1 MVDGNERGL
10 VRFVD
15 IDTQMRSA
23 YGAYA
28 MSVIVSRALPDARD
42 GLKPVQRRILYAMQ
56 QMGLRPNAKHRKC
69 AGVVGEVMKNFHPHS
84 DAALYD
90 ALARMAQ
97 DFSMRYPLI
106 DGQGNFGSVD
116 GDPPAAMRYTEAKL
130 APIAEEL
137 LVDINKD
144 TVDFEDN
151 YDGEMQEPKKV
162 LPARLPNLLLNGST
176 GIAVGMATNIPPH
189 NASELCD
196 AIIYLIDHPECT
208 INDLIERLPGP
219 DFPTGGIILGREGI
233 KQAYA
238 TGNGRVVVR
247 AKAFIEEGRG
257 NRYQIV
263 VTELPY
269 AINKANLIEKIATL
283 VKEGKLDGIS
293 DLRDESDR
301 SGMRMVVE
309 LKRDAQPMKVLNNL
323 FKHTALQTTF
333 GVNMVALVENGSQPH
348 TLTLKRALQEFVA
361 HRQIVIRRRTE
372 YELRRARERAHVLE
386 GLKIALDHL
395 DAVIATI
402 RKSQTT
408 ETARKNLRANFK
420 LTEIQAEAILDL
432 RLARLAALERKKIE
446 EEYKEVQRAIKDYED
461 ILARPERVA
470 AIIKADLADIK
481 ERYGDERRTEIRAE
495 ASGDLTEEDLIPD
508 VDVVVTLT
516 KTGYIKRIPGDTY
529 RTQNRG
535 GRGITGVKPKEED
548 KVEHILHCS
557 TMDSLLFFTDRGK
570 AFQIKVHE
578 IPDGSRT
585 AKGTPI
591 IQLINIQQ
599 DETVTTLLSV
609 TSYQEARY
617 LTMVTRGGKIKRTE
631 LKAFAAVRSSGL
643 IALGLEEG
651 DELRWV
657 RVTSGKDH
665 MILTTRKGMAIR
677 FHETDAR
684 PMGRT
689 AAGVNAI
696 SLRAGDSLV
705 SADAIP
711 AETEALC
718 LFVVAENG
726 MGKRTRIA
734 DFPQQKRAGVGVI
747 AMKVTPRTGPIVAA
761 GVVEQTDDLI
771 CISANGIVM
780 RTKVETI
787 RIIGRSTQGVQVM
800 RVGDGDAVA
809 SFARV
814 PQGADENGIITGPA
828 RPPAVGE
835 TNGKA
840 AKSVPAAQRELAPVD
855 GDGD

>member
-15 IDTQMRSA
+15 IDNQMRTS
-23 YGAYA
+23 YRDYA

-56 QMGLRPNAKHRKC
+56 QMSLLPTSKHRKC

-116 GDPPAAMRYTEAKL
+116 GDPPAAMRYTEARL
-130 APIAEEL
+130 TRIAEEM
-137 LVDINKD
+137 LVDINKN
-144 TVDFEDN
+144 TVDFEPN
-151 YDGEMQEPKKV
+151 YDGEMTEPKKV

-189 NASELCD
+189 NINELCD
-196 AIIYLIDHPECT
+196 TIIYLVDKPECT
-208 INDLIERLPGP
+208 VADLTELLPGP

-238 TGNGRVVVR
+238 TGNGRVIVR
-247 AKAFIEEGRG
+247 AKAYVEEGRA

-269 AINKANLIEKIATL
+269 AVNKANLIEKIAGL
-283 VKEGKLDGIS
+283 VKDGKIDGIS

-301 SGMRMVVE
+301 SGMRMVIE

-323 FKHTALQTTF
+323 FKHTQLQTTF
-333 GVNMVALVENGSQPH
+333 GVNMVALVDNGTQPH
-348 TLTLKRALQEFVA
+348 TLTLKRALVEFVE
-361 HRQIVIRRRTE
+361 HRKIVIRRRTE
-372 YELRRARERAHVLE
+372 HDLKKAEERAHILE

-395 DAVIATI
+395 DEVISTI
-402 RKSQTT
+402 RRSHTQ
-408 ETARKNLRANFK
+408 ETARKNLRTSFK
-420 LTEIQAEAILDL
+420 LTEVQAQAILDL
-432 RLARLAALERKKIE
+432 RLARLAALERRKIE
-446 EEYKEVQRAIKDYED
+446 EEYREVLRAIKDYKD
-461 ILARPERVA
+461 ILARPERVLT
-470 AIIKADLADIK
+470 IIKTDLEDLK
-481 ERYGDERRTEIRAE
+481 HRYGDERRTEIRADV
-495 ASGDLTEEDLIPD
+495 SGDLTEEDLIPD

-516 KTGYIKRIPGDTY
+516 KSGYIKRIPGDTY
-529 RTQNRG
+529 RTQHRG

-578 IPDGSRT
+578 LPDASRT

-599 DETVTTLLSV
+599 DETVTTLLTV
-609 TSYQEARY
+609 KDYATANF

-631 LKAFAAVRSSGL
+631 LKAFASVRSSGL

-677 FHETDAR
+677 FNETDAR

-696 SLRAGDSLV
+696 SLRAGDRLV

-711 AETEALC
+711 ADNSDLSI
-718 LFVVAENG
+718 FVIAENG
-726 MGKRTRIA
+726 LGKRTKVS
-734 DFPQQKRAGVGVI
+734 DFPVQKRAGLGVI
-747 AMKVTPRTGPIVAA
+747 AMKVTPRTGPIVDA

-771 CISANGIVM
+771 FVSANGIVM
-780 RTKVETI
+780 KTKVETI
-787 RIIGRSTQGVQVM
+787 RVIGRSTQGVQVM
-800 RVGDGDAVA
+800 RVLDGDRVA

-814 PQGADENGIITGPA
+814 PQGADENGIITGPLEST
-828 RPPAVGE
+828 P

-840 AKSVPAAQRELAPVD
+840 QTALTPELVPAD
-855 GDGD
+855 GD

>member
-1 MVDGNERGL
+1 MVDANERGL

-15 IDTQMRSA
+15 IDFQMRSA
-23 YGAYA
+23 YRDYA

-42 GLKPVQRRILYAMQ
+42 GLKPVQRRILYAMH
-56 QMGLRPNAKHRKC
+56 QMGLRPNSKHRKC

-130 APIAEEL
+130 TPIAEEL
-137 LVDINKD
+137 IRDIEKD

-151 YDGEMQEPKKV
+151 YDGEMKEPKKV

-189 NASELCD
+189 NLNELCD
-196 AIIYLIDHPECT
+196 VIVYQIDNPDCT
-208 INDLIERLPGP
+208 LTDLIERLPGP

-233 KQAYA
+233 RQAYS

-247 AKAFIEEGRG
+247 AKAYIEEGRA
-257 NRYQIV
+257 NRFQIV

-269 AINKANLIEKIATL
+269 AVNKANLIEKIATL
-283 VKEGKLDGIS
+283 VKEGKIDGIS

-301 SGMRMVVE
+301 SGMRMVIE

-323 FKHTALQTTF
+323 FKHTQLQATF

-348 TLTLKRALQEFVA
+348 ILTLKRALSEFIE
-361 HRQIVIRRRTE
+361 HRQTVIRRRTE
-372 YELRRARERAHVLE
+372 YELRKARERAHILE

-395 DAVIATI
+395 DEVIATI
-402 RKSQTT
+402 RRSQTQ
-408 ETARKNLRANFK
+408 ETARKNLRTNFK
-420 LTEIQAEAILDL
+420 LTEVQAQAILDL

-446 EEYKEVQRAIKDYED
+446 EEYREVLRAIKDYMD
-461 ILARPERVA
+461 ILARPERVLT
-470 AIIKADLADIK
+470 IIKADLEDLK
-481 ERYGDERRTEIRAE
+481 ERFGDARRTEIRADV
-495 ASGDLTEEDLIPD
+495 SGDLSEEDLIPD

-529 RTQNRG
+529 RTQHRG

-548 KVEHILHCS
+548 KAEHILHCS

-599 DETVTTLLSV
+599 DETVTTLLAV
-609 TSYQEARY
+609 KDYTVAKF
-617 LTMVTRGGKIKRTE
+617 LTMVTRRGKIKRTE
-631 LKAFAAVRSSGL
+631 LKAFASVRSSGL

-651 DELRWV
+651 DELKWV
-657 RVTSGKDH
+657 RITSGRDQMVLVTK
-665 MILTTRKGMAIR
+665 KGMAIR

-696 SLRAGDSLV
+696 SLRADDALV
-705 SADAIP
+705 SADTFDPGRVKGI
-711 AETEALC
+711 C
-718 LFVVAENG
+718 LFVIAENG
-726 MGKRTRIA
+726 MGKRTRVA
-734 DFPQQKRAGVGVI
+734 DFHVQKRAGLGVI
-747 AMKVTPRTGPIVAA
+747 AMKITAKTGDIVSA
-761 GVVEQTDDLI
+761 GVVEDSDELI
-771 CISANGIVM
+771 FISANGIVM
-780 RTKVETI
+780 RTKVEAI
-787 RIIGRSTQGVQVM
+787 RAIGRATQGVMVM
-800 RVGDGDAVA
+800 RMDDGDRVA

-814 PQGADENGIITGPA
+814 PQGADENGLVAI
-828 RPPAVGE
+828 
-835 TNGKA
+835 A
-840 AKSVPAAQRELAPVD
+840 ASAAALVAAG

>member
-1 MVDGNERGL
+1 M
-10 VRFVD
+10 
-15 IDTQMRSA
+15 
-23 YGAYA
+23 
-28 MSVIVSRALPDARD
+28 
-42 GLKPVQRRILYAMQ
+42 
-56 QMGLRPNAKHRKC
+56 
-69 AGVVGEVMKNFHPHS
+69 
-84 DAALYD
+84 
-90 ALARMAQ
+90 
-97 DFSMRYPLI
+97 
-106 DGQGNFGSVD
+106 
-116 GDPPAAMRYTEAKL
+116 
-130 APIAEEL
+130 

-144 TVDFEDN
+144 TVDFEPN

-189 NASELCD
+189 NINELCD
-196 AIIYLIDHPECT
+196 AIIYLVDNPECT
-208 INDLIERLPGP
+208 VADLTELLPGP

-238 TGNGRVVVR
+238 TGNGRVIVR
-247 AKAFIEEGRG
+247 AKAYVEEGRG

-269 AINKANLIEKIATL
+269 AVNKANLIEKIAGL
-283 VKEGKLDGIS
+283 VKDGKIDGIS

-301 SGMRMVVE
+301 SGMRMVIE

-323 FKHTALQTTF
+323 FKHTQLQTTF
-333 GVNMVALVENGSQPH
+333 GVNMVALVDNGTQPH
-348 TLTLKRALQEFVA
+348 TLTLKRALQEFVE
-361 HRQIVIRRRTE
+361 HRKVVIRRRTE
-372 YELRRARERAHVLE
+372 YELKKAEERAHILE

-395 DAVIATI
+395 DEVINTI
-402 RKSQTT
+402 RRSHTQ
-408 ETARKNLRANFK
+408 ETARKNLRTNFK
-420 LTEIQAEAILDL
+420 LTEVQAQAILDL
-432 RLARLAALERKKIE
+432 RLARLAALERRKIE
-446 EEYKEVQRAIKDYED
+446 EEYREVLRAIKDYKD
-461 ILARPERVA
+461 ILARPERVL
-470 AIIKADLADIK
+470 AIIKADLADLK
-481 ERYGDERRTEIRAE
+481 ERYGDERRTEIRADV
-495 ASGDLTEEDLIPD
+495 SGELTEEDLIPD

-516 KTGYIKRIPGDTY
+516 KSGYIKRIPGDTY

-578 IPDGSRT
+578 LPDASRT

-599 DETVTTLLSV
+599 DETVTTLLAV
-609 TSYQEARY
+609 KDYAAAKF
-617 LTMVTRGGKIKRTE
+617 LTMVTKGGKIKRTE
-631 LKAFAAVRSSGL
+631 LKAFASVRSSGL

-657 RVTSGKDH
+657 RVTSGKDQ

-677 FHETDAR
+677 FNETDAR

-711 AETEALC
+711 ADNSGLSI
-718 LFVVAENG
+718 FVVAENG
-726 MGKRTRIA
+726 LGKRTKVA
-734 DFPQQKRAGVGVI
+734 DFPVQKRAGLGVI
-747 AMKVTPRTGPIVAA
+747 AMKVTPRTGPIVDA

-771 CISANGIVM
+771 FVSANGIVM
-780 RTKVETI
+780 RTKVEDI
-787 RIIGRSTQGVQVM
+787 RVIGRATQGVQVM
-800 RVGDGDAVA
+800 RVLDGDRVA

-814 PQGADENGIITGPA
+814 PQGADENGIMTGPIE
-828 RPPAVGE
+828 PTP
-835 TNGKA
+835 TNGKVRKA
-840 AKSVPAAQRELAPVD
+840 ATPELVPAD
-855 GDGD
+855 GD